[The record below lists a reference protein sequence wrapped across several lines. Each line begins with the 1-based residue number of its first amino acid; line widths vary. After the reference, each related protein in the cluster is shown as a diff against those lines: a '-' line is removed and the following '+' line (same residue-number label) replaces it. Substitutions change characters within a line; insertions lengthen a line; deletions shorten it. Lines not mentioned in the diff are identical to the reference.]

1 MIEKPMAKSQL
12 VQNKSEE
19 KKVLVNL
26 EENKN

>member
-1 MIEKPMAKSQL
+1 MIEKPMVKLQL

-19 KKVLVNL
+19 KKALVNF